1 MAKRLIKP
9 DGLWTPPHLRRG
21 PERPPTGR
29 RFVSRRCCC
38 TTGPVDCGALSCPA
52 SFAVDL
58 GAGGWV
64 DGTCGNCG
72 EFNGVFVADFLTSFP
87 FCVWEH
93 VGLSPPCSDDIQ
105 VSLQDPDTTAS
116 FFFIGLIIT
125 RPIVP
130 PIGVS
135 RAEYSSSTWD
145 SIANPTCLHLADGDG
160 KITLTKDSES
170 HLGGTCSGTMPAT
183 ITIEDAAP

>member
-29 RFVSRRCCC
+29 RFVNRRCCC
-38 TTGPVDCGALSCPA
+38 TVGGGDVCADCPE

-58 GAGGWV
+58 GVGGWV
-64 DGTCGNCG
+64 DAPCFICDD
-72 EFNGVFVADFLTSFP
+72 FNGVVVADSFSLCIWLYTLTP
-87 FCVWEH
+87 FCEGAVA
-93 VGLSPPCSDDIQ
+93 VQLF
-105 VSLQDPDTTAS
+105 DPDTTAS
-116 FFFIGLIIT
+116 FFRVQMEVVASLIPV
-125 RPIVP
+125 RRSDVQW
-130 PIGVS
+130 
-135 RAEYSSSTWD
+135 SSSTWD
-145 SIANPTCLHLADGDG
+145 AVANPTCLHLADGGG

-170 HLGGTCSGTMPAT
+170 HTGGATCTGTMPAT